1 MQAQIDALNA
11 QMDTE
16 NLVTKTIKDHLAK
29 KQQELVELTK
39 ARDAKKDK
47 EGTELEAEKARI

>member
-1 MQAQIDALNA
+1 
-11 QMDTE
+11 MDTE